1 MLAAAQRTAGGVF
14 LTFPEDL
21 RPLSAIDYIMYCH
34 SRYVPTSE
42 VGGAEKRLSS
52 PEKRLTA
59 PAKCAILPSALML
72 VWLSWQS
79 SSLVMS
85 RSPVRIRPQAPK
97 KQHPKGCCFFIELV
111 RSRSLSPLAG
121 EIRPQAPTP
130 CRHRAASFLF
140 ALAVYVSTL
149 FFRGTFEVQTALCAA
164 AHTSETATR
173 YIAHEMPISGHNCR
187 YMRNYRDGISAKRNI
202 SSREHHF
209 LSNAVAGC
217 RTKML
222 VFDKLPLHL
231 LSVCG
236 IFDSVKAVRGVYMGN
251 CVPLKLC

>member
-1 MLAAAQRTAGGVF
+1 MTVVSNRLHYVLSFPVRTHFG
-14 LTFPEDL
+14 
-21 RPLSAIDYIMYCH
+21 
-34 SRYVPTSE
+34 SRRNR
-42 VGGAEKRLSS
+42 KRLSS

-59 PAKCAILPSALML
+59 PVKYAILPSALML

>member
-1 MLAAAQRTAGGVF
+1 MLAAVQCAAGGVF

-59 PAKCAILPSALML
+59 PAKYAILPSALML

-236 IFDSVKAVRGVYMGN
+236 IFDSVKAVRGVYTGN

>member
-1 MLAAAQRTAGGVF
+1 M
-14 LTFPEDL
+14 
-21 RPLSAIDYIMYCH
+21 
-34 SRYVPTSE
+34 
-42 VGGAEKRLSS
+42 
-52 PEKRLTA
+52 TA

-97 KQHPKGCCFFIELV
+97 KQHPIGCCFFIELV

-121 EIRPQAPTP
+121 EIRPQAPKSNS
-130 CRHRAASFLF
+130 REGVAFL
-140 ALAVYVSTL
+140 L
-149 FFRGTFEVQTALCAA
+149 
-164 AHTSETATR
+164 ETTNR
-173 YIAHEMPISGHNCR
+173 CIMHETPISDHNR
-187 YMRNYRDGISAKRNI
+187 WYMQNYYGEISLQKGT
-202 SSREHHF
+202 SSPKHHF

-217 RTKML
+217 RTKMF

-236 IFDSVKAVRGVYMGN
+236 IFDSVKAVRGVFMGN

>member
-1 MLAAAQRTAGGVF
+1 
-14 LTFPEDL
+14 
-21 RPLSAIDYIMYCH
+21 MYCC

-59 PAKCAILPSALML
+59 PAKYAILPSALML

>member
-1 MLAAAQRTAGGVF
+1 
-14 LTFPEDL
+14 
-21 RPLSAIDYIMYCH
+21 
-34 SRYVPTSE
+34 
-42 VGGAEKRLSS
+42 
-52 PEKRLTA
+52 
-59 PAKCAILPSALML
+59 ML

-97 KQHPKGCCFFIELV
+97 KQHPIGCCFFIELV

-173 YIAHEMPISGHNCR
+173 YIAHKMPISGHNCR
-187 YMRNYRDGISAKRNI
+187 YMRNYRGGISVKWDI

>member
-59 PAKCAILPSALML
+59 PVKYAILPSALML

-222 VFDKLPLHL
+222 VFDKLPLHF

>member
-1 MLAAAQRTAGGVF
+1 MPAAVQRAVGGVF

-59 PAKCAILPSALML
+59 PVKYAILPSALML

-97 KQHPKGCCFFIELV
+97 KQHPRGCCFFVCGTSLV
-111 RSRSLSPLAG
+111 QIRKPLVSKALRDAAG
-121 EIRPQAPTP
+121 AVGGVGEQGKIGRRGRP
-130 CRHRAASFLF
+130 
-140 ALAVYVSTL
+140 
-149 FFRGTFEVQTALCAA
+149 ED
-164 AHTSETATR
+164 E
-173 YIAHEMPISGHNCR
+173 
-187 YMRNYRDGISAKRNI
+187 K
-202 SSREHHF
+202 EHH
-209 LSNAVAGC
+209 SQVDDHAQH
-217 RTKML
+217 
-222 VFDKLPLHL
+222 LP
-231 LSVCG
+231 G
-236 IFDSVKAVRGVYMGN
+236 DRVKF
-251 CVPLKLC
+251 

>member
-1 MLAAAQRTAGGVF
+1 MLAAAQRAAGGVF

-21 RPLSAIDYIMYCH
+21 RPLSAIDYIMYCR

-59 PAKCAILPSALML
+59 PVKYAILPSALML

>member
-1 MLAAAQRTAGGVF
+1 MACRVAALWEKTERG
-14 LTFPEDL
+14 EE
-21 RPLSAIDYIMYCH
+21 
-34 SRYVPTSE
+34 PTLI
-42 VGGAEKRLSS
+42 R
-52 PEKRLTA
+52 
-59 PAKCAILPSALML
+59 ML

-121 EIRPQAPTP
+121 EIRPQAPKSNS
-130 CRHRAASFLF
+130 REGVAFLF
-140 ALAVYVSTL
+140 
-149 FFRGTFEVQTALCAA
+149 
-164 AHTSETATR
+164 ETTNR
-173 YIAHEMPISGHNCR
+173 CIMHETPISDHNR
-187 YMRNYRDGISAKRNI
+187 LYMRNYIGGISVKWSI
-202 SSREHHF
+202 SSRENHF
-209 LSNAVAGC
+209 LSNAVAGR

>member
-1 MLAAAQRTAGGVF
+1 MVNT
-14 LTFPEDL
+14 
-21 RPLSAIDYIMYCH
+21 
-34 SRYVPTSE
+34 
-42 VGGAEKRLSS
+42 
-52 PEKRLTA
+52 
-59 PAKCAILPSALML
+59 
-72 VWLSWQS
+72 
-79 SSLVMS
+79 
-85 RSPVRIRPQAPK
+85 IR
-97 KQHPKGCCFFIELV
+97 GNNL
-111 RSRSLSPLAG
+111 G
-121 EIRPQAPTP
+121 D
-130 CRHRAASFLF
+130 ASFLSIQGKKATPDRVLLF
-140 ALAVYVSTL
+140 LLRLSGVEVYPPSRGKSGHKLQLLAGIARHLSALRWRYMYQRCFSEGL
-149 FFRGTFEVQTALCAA
+149 LRYRLPLCAA

-187 YMRNYRDGISAKRNI
+187 YMRNYRGGISVKRDI
-202 SSREHHF
+202 SSREHRF

>member
-1 MLAAAQRTAGGVF
+1 MLAAAQRAAGGVF

-21 RPLSAIDYIMYCH
+21 RPLSAIDYIMYCR

-59 PAKCAILPSALML
+59 PVKYAILPSALML

-97 KQHPKGCCFFIELV
+97 KQHPKGCCFFIEIV

-121 EIRPQAPTP
+121 EIWPQAPTP
-130 CRHRAASFLF
+130 CRHRAASFRF

-149 FFRGTFEVQTALCAA
+149 FFRGAFEVQTATLRRR
-164 AHTSETATR
+164 T
-173 YIAHEMPISGHNCR
+173 YI
-187 YMRNYRDGISAKRNI
+187 
-202 SSREHHF
+202 
-209 LSNAVAGC
+209 
-217 RTKML
+217 
-222 VFDKLPLHL
+222 
-231 LSVCG
+231 
-236 IFDSVKAVRGVYMGN
+236 
-251 CVPLKLC
+251 

>member
-1 MLAAAQRTAGGVF
+1 MVNT
-14 LTFPEDL
+14 
-21 RPLSAIDYIMYCH
+21 
-34 SRYVPTSE
+34 
-42 VGGAEKRLSS
+42 
-52 PEKRLTA
+52 
-59 PAKCAILPSALML
+59 
-72 VWLSWQS
+72 
-79 SSLVMS
+79 
-85 RSPVRIRPQAPK
+85 IR
-97 KQHPKGCCFFIELV
+97 GNNL
-111 RSRSLSPLAG
+111 G
-121 EIRPQAPTP
+121 D
-130 CRHRAASFLF
+130 ASFLSIQGKKATPDRVLLF
-140 ALAVYVSTL
+140 LLSLSGVEVYPPSRGKSGHKLQLLAGIARHLSALRWRYMYQRCFSEGL
-149 FFRGTFEVQTALCAA
+149 LRCRLPLCAA

-187 YMRNYRDGISAKRNI
+187 YMRNYRGGISVKWNI

-222 VFDKLPLHL
+222 VFDKLSLHL

>member
-34 SRYVPTSE
+34 SRYVPTLE

-59 PAKCAILPSALML
+59 PAKYAILPSALML

-97 KQHPKGCCFFIELV
+97 KQLPIGCCFFV
-111 RSRSLSPLAG
+111 SRKPLAG
-121 EIRPQAPTP
+121 RVVQKRLLPMRKNKTP
-130 CRHRAASFLF
+130 S
-140 ALAVYVSTL
+140 VIV
-149 FFRGTFEVQTALCAA
+149 
-164 AHTSETATR
+164 
-173 YIAHEMPISGHNCR
+173 EMRS
-187 YMRNYRDGISAKRNI
+187 
-202 SSREHHF
+202 
-209 LSNAVAGC
+209 
-217 RTKML
+217 
-222 VFDKLPLHL
+222 
-231 LSVCG
+231 
-236 IFDSVKAVRGVYMGN
+236 GN
-251 CVPLKLC
+251 CKLQNKGRSLKNE

>member
-1 MLAAAQRTAGGVF
+1 MRQHADVFAANF
-14 LTFPEDL
+14 
-21 RPLSAIDYIMYCH
+21 
-34 SRYVPTSE
+34 
-42 VGGAEKRLSS
+42 SS
-52 PEKRLTA
+52 NL
-59 PAKCAILPSALML
+59 L
-72 VWLSWQS
+72 WQNCF
-79 SSLVMS
+79 
-85 RSPVRIRPQAPK
+85 APK
-97 KQHPKGCCFFIELV
+97 KSAFCAEPRRAAAGILDVCQGGATMGLRETRLLRRMFSYARRPKGCCFFIELV

>member
-1 MLAAAQRTAGGVF
+1 METTATTLERRVRVIPATKAPETLRKAQDGKMRV
-14 LTFPEDL
+14 
-21 RPLSAIDYIMYCH
+21 
-34 SRYVPTSE
+34 
-42 VGGAEKRLSS
+42 
-52 PEKRLTA
+52 
-59 PAKCAILPSALML
+59 
-72 VWLSWQS
+72 
-79 SSLVMS
+79 
-85 RSPVRIRPQAPK
+85 
-97 KQHPKGCCFFIELV
+97 GCCFFIELV

-121 EIRPQAPTP
+121 EIRPQAPKSNS
-130 CRHRAASFLF
+130 REGVAFLF
-140 ALAVYVSTL
+140 
-149 FFRGTFEVQTALCAA
+149 
-164 AHTSETATR
+164 ETATR

-187 YMRNYRDGISAKRNI
+187 SMRNYRSGISVKRSI

>member
-1 MLAAAQRTAGGVF
+1 MLAAAQRAAGGVF

-21 RPLSAIDYIMYCH
+21 RPLSAIDYIMYCR

-59 PAKCAILPSALML
+59 PAKYAILPSALML

>member
-1 MLAAAQRTAGGVF
+1 MLAAVQCAAGGVF

-59 PAKCAILPSALML
+59 PAKYAILPSALML

>member
-1 MLAAAQRTAGGVF
+1 MAQLAEQLTRNEQVAGSNPATSSKKATPDRVLLFLLSLSGVEVYPPSRGKSGHK
-14 LTFPEDL
+14 LQL
-21 RPLSAIDYIMYCH
+21 LAGIARHLSALRWRYMYQRCF
-34 SRYVPTSE
+34 SE
-42 VGGAEKRLSS
+42 GLLRCRL
-52 PEKRLTA
+52 P
-59 PAKCAILPSALML
+59 
-72 VWLSWQS
+72 
-79 SSLVMS
+79 
-85 RSPVRIRPQAPK
+85 
-97 KQHPKGCCFFIELV
+97 
-111 RSRSLSPLAG
+111 
-121 EIRPQAPTP
+121 
-130 CRHRAASFLF
+130 
-140 ALAVYVSTL
+140 
-149 FFRGTFEVQTALCAA
+149 LCAA

-187 YMRNYRDGISAKRNI
+187 SMRNYRGGISVKWSI

>member
-21 RPLSAIDYIMYCH
+21 RPLSAIDYIMYCR

-59 PAKCAILPSALML
+59 PVKYAILPSALML

>member
-59 PAKCAILPSALML
+59 PVKYAILPSALML

>member
-34 SRYVPTSE
+34 SRYVPTLE

-59 PAKCAILPSALML
+59 PVKYAILPSALML

-111 RSRSLSPLAG
+111 RSRSLSPSRGKSGHKLQKSNTLSGVAFFIELVRSRSLPPLAG

-130 CRHRAASFLF
+130 CRHRAASFRF

-149 FFRGTFEVQTALCAA
+149 FFRGAFEVQTATLRRR
-164 AHTSETATR
+164 T
-173 YIAHEMPISGHNCR
+173 YI
-187 YMRNYRDGISAKRNI
+187 
-202 SSREHHF
+202 
-209 LSNAVAGC
+209 
-217 RTKML
+217 
-222 VFDKLPLHL
+222 
-231 LSVCG
+231 
-236 IFDSVKAVRGVYMGN
+236 
-251 CVPLKLC
+251 